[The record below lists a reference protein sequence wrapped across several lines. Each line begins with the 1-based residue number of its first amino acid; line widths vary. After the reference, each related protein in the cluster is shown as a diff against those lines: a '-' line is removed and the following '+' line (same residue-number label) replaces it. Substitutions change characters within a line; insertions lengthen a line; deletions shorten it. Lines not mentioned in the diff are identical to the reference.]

1 MAESEA
7 FTLVCEHLERA
18 TGLAR
23 PAARGTVRLALK
35 EAGLDAETVTPAQMA
50 VVTEKVLPAEL
61 GALRIADVEG
71 HCQTLRGRL
80 KRMVSEPSGAGEA
93 SPEAVFERMGARS

>member
-1 MAESEA
+1 MADSAA

-18 TGLAR
+18 TGLDR

-61 GALRIADVEG
+61 AALRIADVDG

-80 KRMVSEPSGAGEA
+80 KRLLPDGAGEA
-93 SPEAVFERMGARS
+93 SPEAVFERLGAHS